1 MDYLIGS
8 VGILMLLFLAYCA
21 IAIPYYYIKKIYFK
35 TKGLKKSAVNLS
47 AKLQK
52 DNTRRTLDRLLN
64 AMLDIEEYK
73 RIKKRD
79 LKSQKIPIGFK
90 ERVTKIQKELLLDM
104 IGPATKAE
112 LKRELFD
119 PLIND
124 KTNSKLIKDGL
135 KHVLKNYK
143 IKD

>member
-1 MDYLIGS
+1 MDYIIGGA
-8 VGILMLLFLAYCA
+8 GILMLLFLAYCA

-35 TKGLKKSAVNLS
+35 TKGIKKSAVNLS
-47 AKLQK
+47 VKLQK
-52 DNTRRTLDRLLN
+52 NNTRRTLERLLKTMKVSEEHMKKSGGK
-64 AMLDIEEYK
+64 ML
-73 RIKKRD
+73 
-79 LKSQKIPIGFK
+79 LKDQEK
-90 ERVTKIQKELLLDM
+90 VTEIQKQLLWDM
-104 IGPATKAE
+104 VGPATKAE
-112 LKRELFD
+112 LKQELFD

>member
-1 MDYLIGS
+1 MEYIIGG

-47 AKLQK
+47 VKLQK
-52 DNTRRTLDRLLN
+52 DNTRRTLDRLVN
-64 AMLDIEEYK
+64 AMKDGEEYK
-73 RIKKRD
+73 RISGDKTFIRF
-79 LKSQKIPIGFK
+79 Q
-90 ERVTKIQKELLLDM
+90 ERVTKIQKQLLWDM
-104 IGPATKAE
+104 VGPATKAE

-119 PLIND
+119 PLIKD

-135 KHVLKNYK
+135 KHVLNNYK

>member
-1 MDYLIGS
+1 MEYIIGGA
-8 VGILMLLFLAYCA
+8 GILMLLFLAYCA

-35 TKGLKKSAVNLS
+35 TKGIKKSAVNLS
-47 AKLQK
+47 VKLQK
-52 DNTRRTLDRLLN
+52 NNTRRTLERLLN
-64 AMLDIEEYK
+64 AMKVSEEYMK
-73 RIKKRD
+73 NSGGKML
-79 LKSQKIPIGFK
+79 LKDQEK
-90 ERVTKIQKELLLDM
+90 VTEIQKQLLWDM
-104 IGPATKAE
+104 VGPATKAE

>member
-1 MDYLIGS
+1 MDYLIYG
-8 VGILMLLFLAYCA
+8 VAIIMLLFLAYCA

-47 AKLQK
+47 VKLQK
-52 DNTRRTLDRLLN
+52 DNTRRTLERLLN
-64 AMLDIEEYK
+64 AMKEGEENMK
-73 RIKKRD
+73 SSGGKML
-79 LKSQKIPIGFK
+79 LKDQEK
-90 ERVTKIQKELLLDM
+90 VTKIQKQLLLDM
-104 IGPATKAE
+104 IGPATKTE

-119 PLIND
+119 PLIKD
-124 KTNSKLIKDGL
+124 KSNSKLIKDGL

>member
-1 MDYLIGS
+1 MDYLIGG

-21 IAIPYYYIKKIYFK
+21 IAIPYYYVKKIYFK

-47 AKLQK
+47 VKLQK
-52 DNTRRTLDRLLN
+52 DNTRRTLERLLN
-64 AMLDIEEYK
+64 AMKEGEEYMK
-73 RIKKRD
+73 SSGGKML
-79 LKSQKIPIGFK
+79 LKDQEK
-90 ERVTKIQKELLLDM
+90 VTKIQKQLILDM

-119 PLIND
+119 PLIKD
-124 KTNSKLIKDGL
+124 KANSKLIKDGL

>member
-1 MDYLIGS
+1 MDYLIYG
-8 VGILMLLFLAYCA
+8 VAILMLFFLAYCA

-52 DNTRRTLDRLLN
+52 DNTRRTLERLLN
-64 AMLDIEEYK
+64 AMKEGEENMK
-73 RIKKRD
+73 SSGGKML
-79 LKSQKIPIGFK
+79 LKDQEK
-90 ERVTKIQKELLLDM
+90 VTKIQKQLLLDM

-119 PLIND
+119 PLIKD
-124 KTNSKLIKDGL
+124 KSNSKLIKDGL

>member
-1 MDYLIGS
+1 MEYLIGG

-35 TKGLKKSAVNLS
+35 TKGIKKSATNLS
-47 AKLQK
+47 IKLQK
-52 DNTRRTLDRLLN
+52 DNTRRTLDRLVN
-64 AMLDIEEYK
+64 AMKDGEEYK
-73 RIKKRD
+73 RTSGDQTFIRF
-79 LKSQKIPIGFK
+79 Q
-90 ERVTKIQKELLLDM
+90 ERVTKIQKQLLWDM
-104 IGPATKAE
+104 VGPATKAE

-119 PLIND
+119 PLINN
-124 KTNSKLIKDGL
+124 KSNSKLIKDGL

>member
-1 MDYLIGS
+1 MEYVIGA

-35 TKGLKKSAVNLS
+35 AKGIKKSAVNLS

-52 DNTRRTLDRLLN
+52 DNTRRTLERLLN
-64 AMLDIEEYK
+64 AMKEGEENMK
-73 RIKKRD
+73 SSGGKML
-79 LKSQKIPIGFK
+79 LKDQEK
-90 ERVTKIQKELLLDM
+90 VTKIQKQLILDM

-119 PLIND
+119 PLIKD
-124 KTNSKLIKDGL
+124 KANSKLIKDGL
-135 KHVLKNYK
+135 KHVLKNYH

>member
-1 MDYLIGS
+1 MDYLIYG
-8 VGILMLLFLAYCA
+8 VAIIMLLFLAYCA
-21 IAIPYYYIKKIYFK
+21 IAIPYYYIKKIYLK
-35 TKGLKKSAVNLS
+35 TKGLKKSTVNLS

-52 DNTRRTLDRLLN
+52 DNTRRTLERLLN
-64 AMLDIEEYK
+64 AMKEGEENMK
-73 RIKKRD
+73 SSGGKML
-79 LKSQKIPIGFK
+79 LKDQEK
-90 ERVTKIQKELLLDM
+90 VTKIQKQLLLDM

-119 PLIND
+119 PLIKD
-124 KTNSKLIKDGL
+124 KSNSKLIKDGL

>member
-1 MDYLIGS
+1 MDYLIGG

-21 IAIPYYYIKKIYFK
+21 IAIPYYYVKKIYFK
-35 TKGLKKSAVNLS
+35 TKGLKKSAVNLTV
-47 AKLQK
+47 KLQK
-52 DNTRRTLDRLLN
+52 DNTRRTLERLLN
-64 AMLDIEEYK
+64 AMKEGEEYMK
-73 RIKKRD
+73 SSGGKML
-79 LKSQKIPIGFK
+79 LKDQEK
-90 ERVTKIQKELLLDM
+90 VTKIQKQLLLDM

>member
-1 MDYLIGS
+1 MDYLIGG

-21 IAIPYYYIKKIYFK
+21 IAIPYYYVKKIYFK
-35 TKGLKKSAVNLS
+35 TKGLRKSAVNLS
-47 AKLQK
+47 VKLQK
-52 DNTRRTLDRLLN
+52 DNTRRTLERLLN
-64 AMLDIEEYK
+64 AMKQGEEYMK
-73 RIKKRD
+73 SSGGKML
-79 LKSQKIPIGFK
+79 LKDQEK
-90 ERVTKIQKELLLDM
+90 VTKIQKQLLLDM

-124 KTNSKLIKDGL
+124 KSNSKLIKDGL